1 MIFYTTIRIPNRPKR
16 YARESQGQV
25 WFSACRNQKPAVP
38 MIPQKKINKKDVHPP
53 SSSNPLPS
61 SLLLCTCVF
70 KKSRETPCTSVF
82 QAISGWGRWDYI
94 CKFLY
99 NKKVAIFFRLY
110 HFYVYIPPSPPKTG
124 ANQLKITKLS
134 SIFRIIWRLIIFLVT
149 YDSSEP
155 SEQVIET
162 IATTHSNN
170 PLGGIEIIRMNRWDG
185 LNTPWRLFEWSNH
198 KFGKYR

>member
-1 MIFYTTIRIPNRPKR
+1 MYVCEN
-16 YARESQGQV
+16 
-25 WFSACRNQKPAVP
+25 FSIYQLQFPQKDRLFLFLLLSSK
-38 MIPQKKINKKDVHPP
+38 KKINKKDVHPP

-70 KKSRETPCTSVF
+70 KKSRETPCTSAF
-82 QAISGWGRWDYI
+82 QAISGWGWGDYI

-134 SIFRIIWRLIIFLVT
+134 SIFRII
-149 YDSSEP
+149 
-155 SEQVIET
+155 
-162 IATTHSNN
+162 
-170 PLGGIEIIRMNRWDG
+170 
-185 LNTPWRLFEWSNH
+185 
-198 KFGKYR
+198 

>member
-16 YARESQGQV
+16 YARESQLLVFDSRPVGIKNLQ
-25 WFSACRNQKPAVP
+25 SP

-61 SLLLCTCVF
+61 SLLLCTCAF
-70 KKSRETPCTSVF
+70 KKSRETPCTSAF
-82 QAISGWGRWDYI
+82 QAISGWGWGDYI

-110 HFYVYIPPSPPKTG
+110 HFYVYIPPFPPKTG

-134 SIFRIIWRLIIFLVT
+134 GIFRII
-149 YDSSEP
+149 
-155 SEQVIET
+155 
-162 IATTHSNN
+162 
-170 PLGGIEIIRMNRWDG
+170 
-185 LNTPWRLFEWSNH
+185 
-198 KFGKYR
+198 